1 MKQDARTKDERR
13 RTTMVIIKKDNQIK
27 AEVNNENE
35 AFIWLLKHQGQS
47 VDFAIKHNGWTVTDE
62 LGKQLWIKKEA

>member
-1 MKQDARTKDERR
+1 
-13 RTTMVIIKKDNQIK
+13 MVIIKKDNQIK

-35 AFIWLLKHQGQS
+35 AFVWLLKHQGQS

-62 LGKQLWIKKEA
+62 SGKQLWIKKEA

>member
-1 MKQDARTKDERR
+1 MKQDARTGDERR

>member
-1 MKQDARTKDERR
+1 
-13 RTTMVIIKKDNQIK
+13 VIIKKDNQIK

-47 VDFAIKHNGWTVTDE
+47 VDFAIKHNGWTVTNE
-62 LGKQLWIKKEA
+62 SGKQLWIKKEA

>member
-1 MKQDARTKDERR
+1 
-13 RTTMVIIKKDNQIK
+13 MVIIKKDNQIK

-47 VDFAIKHNGWTVTDE
+47 VDFAIKHNGWTVTNE
-62 LGKQLWIKKEA
+62 SGKQLWIKKEA

>member
-1 MKQDARTKDERR
+1 
-13 RTTMVIIKKDNQIK
+13 MVIIKKDNQIK